1 MTRRYR
7 PPSEPE
13 LTRRDEED
21 LQTCNEI
28 IDLLGGLERAGL
40 LCNLPLAPL
49 SVWLK
54 KRVSFYCA
62 ARREELTDE

>member
-13 LTRRDEED
+13 LTRRDHED
-21 LQTCNEI
+21 IQTCDGL

-40 LCNLPLAPL
+40 LRDMPLAPL
-49 SVWLK
+49 SVWLR

-62 ARREELTDE
+62 ARREDLTDE